1 MVCPCIEI
9 FSEKNSKE
17 KNFNPLNEI
26 PKKCSRKIENITVE
40 HSVI

>member
-1 MVCPCIEI
+1 MVCPCMEI

-17 KNFNPLNEI
+17 GNVIPLNEI
-26 PKKCSRKIENITVE
+26 PKKCSKKIENITVE